1 MCRELPAHNTTLGGC
16 RDGRRRRWHRVR
28 PGRNLDTRLISDYS
42 QTMTADEIAGV
53 RRFNRL
59 VTQRSGALD
68 DHFLGR
74 DRPLGESRLLY
85 EIGAGGADL
94 RELRQRLGLDSGYVS
109 RLVKALQRQG
119 LVRLRQGSEDQRVR
133 EARLTAAGLR
143 EVREMNRR
151 SDEAAAA
158 LLQTLAPALRAR
170 LVVAMAEVHDLLRL
184 AGLRIDRVDPDSPAA
199 RWCVGRYFEEL
210 NRRFE
215 SGFDPA
221 ASLPA
226 DDGELVPPKG
236 AFLVA
241 IVDGEPVACGAV
253 KVISPA
259 VGSLK
264 RMWVAYTMRA
274 LGVGRRM
281 LAALEVEALALGVT
295 TLRLETNQALQ
306 EAIRL
311 YRSAGFHEVAPFNS
325 DPYAH
330 HWFEK
335 PLG

>member
-1 MCRELPAHNTTLGGC
+1 MLA
-16 RDGRRRRWHRVR
+16 DQV
-28 PGRNLDTRLISDYS
+28 S
-42 QTMTADEIAGV
+42 QV

-59 VTQRSGALD
+59 VTQRAGALN

-85 EIGAGGADL
+85 EIGPDGADL
-94 RELRQRLGLDSGYVS
+94 RDLRRRLGLDSGYVT
-109 RLVKALQRQG
+109 RLVKALEESG
-119 LVRLRQGSEDQRVR
+119 LVRLSQGTEDQRVR
-133 EARLTAAGLR
+133 KARLTAAGQR
-143 EVREMNRR
+143 EVREMNER

-158 LLQTLAPALRAR
+158 LLESLTPAQRTR
-170 LVVAMAEVHDLLRL
+170 LVSAMAEVHGLLQL
-184 AGLRIDRVDPDSPAA
+184 AGLQIERVDPASPAA
-199 RWCVGRYFEEL
+199 RWCVGQYFDEL

-221 ASLPA
+221 ASLSA
-226 DDGELVPPKG
+226 DDRDLVPPRG

-241 IVDGEPVACGAV
+241 SVDGEPVACGAV
-253 KVISPA
+253 KSVSPG

-264 RMWVAYTMRA
+264 RMWVAGTVRG
-274 LGVGRRM
+274 LGIGRRV
-281 LAALEVEALALGVT
+281 LEALETQARELGMT
-295 TLRLETNQALQ
+295 TVRLETNQTLH

-311 YRSAGFHEVAPFNS
+311 YRSAGFREVARFSS

-335 PLG
+335 TLA